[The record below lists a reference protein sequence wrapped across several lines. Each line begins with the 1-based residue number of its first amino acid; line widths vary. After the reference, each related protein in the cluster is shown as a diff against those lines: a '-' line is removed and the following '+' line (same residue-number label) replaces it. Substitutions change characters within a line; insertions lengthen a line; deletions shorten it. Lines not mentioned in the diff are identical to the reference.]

1 MLTQVLAQWSC
12 SGFNGGD
19 GGTLLTVDAIMR
31 VYWKQEGTYIYVI
44 ILLDRLLSPAFSD
57 LFTTCAVFSQYKT
70 SNHVY
75 FQNLKAPVKVAS
87 KSERFYSE
95 GREPMYSLKRIELA
109 MVAAGLIKRYGK
121 AFGRYF
127 RYCNRHPCSIER
139 ICAGS
144 QLFGSRNRGLPV
156 FPELPDNPPLLQT
169 ALGHTIRPL
178 ERGGVVLVWYKAVDG
193 PSRWIADKGSCVR
206 WINCG
211 CCRRCA
217 RYACATIT

>member
-1 MLTQVLAQWSC
+1 
-12 SGFNGGD
+12 
-19 GGTLLTVDAIMR
+19 LTVDAIMR
-31 VYWKQEGTYIYVI
+31 VCWKQEGTYIYVI

-57 LFTTCAVFSQYKT
+57 LFITCDVFSQYKT

-121 AFGRYF
+121 AFGRYS
-127 RYCNRHPCSIER
+127 RYCNRHPCSI
-139 ICAGS
+139 A
-144 QLFGSRNRGLPV
+144 
-156 FPELPDNPPLLQT
+156 PLLQT
-169 ALGHTIRPL
+169 TLGHTIRPL
-178 ERGGVVLVWYKAVDG
+178 ERGGVVWVWYKAVGG
-193 PSRWIADKGSCVR
+193 PGRWIADKGSCVR